1 MAQLT
6 EYEKKALNIMLEY
19 YQNDMINTSK
29 YVFINKNMSIYAP
42 SFPVKTKM
50 IFFKNKI
57 LVDCT
62 NNFSDEI
69 KKVIDH
75 YNLNTID
82 DIVKSDKINYY
93 DKSKSVK
100 CYNYVL
106 NKFKLLGIEPY
117 DNHVLINMDN
127 FYIDIKICINKK
139 IKYCKTMT
147 YKEAFNM
154 SCILK

>member
-57 LVDCT
+57 LVDC
-62 NNFSDEI
+62 
-69 KKVIDH
+69 
-75 YNLNTID
+75 
-82 DIVKSDKINYY
+82 
-93 DKSKSVK
+93 
-100 CYNYVL
+100 
-106 NKFKLLGIEPY
+106 
-117 DNHVLINMDN
+117 
-127 FYIDIKICINKK
+127 
-139 IKYCKTMT
+139 
-147 YKEAFNM
+147 
-154 SCILK
+154 